1 MSEGYLNM
9 YGDLACSL
17 VMMVCGCWL
26 LTDQHLGRLLRVCH
40 ALIAAGALV
49 NVLGI
54 VADRVGFHDISYGYI
69 WPGEVIAN
77 LGTAVL
83 LAAWAW
89 RSMRRRRDR
98 AAVFPSSS
106 G

>member
-1 MSEGYLNM
+1 MYL
-9 YGDLACSL
+9 YGDLVCSA
-17 VMMVCGCWL
+17 VMSICGCWL

-40 ALIAAGALV
+40 ACIAAGALV
-49 NVLGI
+49 NVFGI
-54 VADRVGFHDISYGYI
+54 VADRVGFHDISYGHV

-83 LAAWAW
+83 LVAWTW
-89 RSMRRRRDR
+89 RSMRRRRER
-98 AAVFPSSS
+98 AGAFPTRA